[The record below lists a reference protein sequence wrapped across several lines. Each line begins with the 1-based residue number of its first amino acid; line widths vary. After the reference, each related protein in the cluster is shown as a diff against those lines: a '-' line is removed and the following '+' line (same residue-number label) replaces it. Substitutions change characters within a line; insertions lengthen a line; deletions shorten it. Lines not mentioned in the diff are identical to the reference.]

1 MSEPES
7 GALRVRPTYPQTEV
21 TPIGIYAPT
30 YACTY
35 VRYYRCAYLRA
46 YLRTRAYARP
56 RSSFLRFG
64 NSGAA
69 D

>member
-30 YACTY
+30 YA
-35 VRYYRCAYLRA
+35 
-46 YLRTRAYARP
+46 RTCVTTDVHICVHICIRARP
-56 RSSFLRFG
+56 RRRERRSCV
-64 NSGAA
+64 SGTRRR
-69 D
+69 